1 MQTKVISGASAYIGN
16 YGGLSYVAPFYGV
29 RSLAFYSSPEHVAP
43 HHLDLMNRAA
53 AKLKRGSFVALDV
66 QALDLLSL
74 VVQPDTVEV
83 GPVSPDD
90 ITSPRRAAG
99 AAMGQA

>member
-1 MQTKVISGASAYIGN
+1 MSATNPFVHVDNVAKRWNGQLGVGNIS
-16 YGGLSYVAPFYGV
+16 LSIP
-29 RSLAFYSSPEHVAP
+29 
-43 HHLDLMNRAA
+43 
-53 AKLKRGSFVALDV
+53 RGSFVALDV

>member
-1 MQTKVISGASAYIGN
+1 MK
-16 YGGLSYVAPFYGV
+16 
-29 RSLAFYSSPEHVAP
+29 SSPSPSPLATRPITAP
-43 HHLDLMNRAA
+43 SRFAGRSARLRASR
-53 AKLKRGSFVALDV
+53 LSSGPLVGSRPTIPRGSFVALDV